1 MRCKALT
8 EPTCSLA
15 PPPQVWVPS
24 RFNALTFAQ
33 AGVNPERLQVLAE
46 PVDTALFSPQSAMLA
61 TAVAAGAAVVV
72 HPILSLLPELTV
84 RPPLFGAVFI
94 RRRSLCQARLGTTIT
109 KFEN

>member
-1 MRCKALT
+1 MVVPLVPPLVDAAYGNGMRCKALT

-15 PPPQVWVPS
+15 SSPQVWVPS

-61 TAVAAGAAVVV
+61 TAVGAGAAVVV

-84 RPPLFGAVFI
+84 RTPHLLF
-94 RRRSLCQARLGTTIT
+94 
-109 KFEN
+109 